1 MTSLA
6 VALQVRRLV
15 QDDAAL
21 RMLRMD
27 SLPLV
32 AGVLETH
39 LSAPNATMPTHQL
52 HDLLDA
58 ELDPLRT
65 HLDLS
70 DRTAKGFCED
80 WRQAGLLE
88 RRLHGESR
96 EEVYALTPAARQG
109 LRLIEQLLEPRASVT
124 ESRFVALLTALHR
137 LAVETD
143 PDVDRRVAA
152 LQAERD
158 RLDERI
164 RRLSSGEDDLLDE
177 RRARERLED
186 LLGQAADLPTD
197 FARVRA
203 RFSQLNQELRRRILT
218 DEGLPK
224 EVLENVFRGVD
235 VIESSD
241 EGQTFAAFSRLVRD
255 PAMAAS
261 FEADVRAVLGRDLFT
276 DLPASVRS
284 TLRTLPRTLDDGARS
299 VQDSLTEFA
308 RGLRGYVLSQEYQRD
323 RRLHTALQEAL
334 AAAAEAAPAT
344 RPFHRTGLD
353 MELTGMSPRSLGTLT
368 LHDPREF
375 DVGAALEEAEVETV
389 DVEALRLLARETEI
403 DFAELREN
411 VNGVLADHSPV
422 SVAEV
427 LSLHPATQGVASVVG
442 LLSLAARH
450 GVIDDD
456 ATDLLR
462 WPVETENSETPGS
475 GLPHRSARV
484 VRHLF
489 TERLP

>member
-1 MTSLA
+1 MSSLDA
-6 VALQVRRLV
+6 ALKVQRLV
-15 QDDAAL
+15 HSDAAL

-39 LSAPNATMPTHQL
+39 LAAPNATLPTHQL

-58 ELDPLRT
+58 ELDTLRT

-70 DRTAKGFCED
+70 GRSAKGFCED

-88 RRLHGESR
+88 RRLLRESR

-109 LRLIEQLLEPRASVT
+109 LRLIDQLLAPRASVT
-124 ESRFVALLTALHR
+124 ESRLVALLGALHR

-143 PDVDRRVAA
+143 PDVERRVAA
-152 LQAERD
+152 LEEERERLKEQID
-158 RLDERI
+158 RLA
-164 RRLSSGEDDLLDE
+164 SGNADLLDD

-186 LLGQAADLPTD
+186 VVGQAADLPTD

-203 RFSQLNQELRRRILT
+203 QFAQLNQDLRRQILT
-218 DEGLPK
+218 DEGLPT

-241 EGQTFAAFSRLVRD
+241 EGQTFAAFSRMVRD
-255 PAMAAS
+255 PAMSES
-261 FEADVRAVLGRDLFT
+261 FEADVRAVLSREVFSG
-276 DLPASVRS
+276 LPVEVRS
-284 TLRTLPRTLDDGARS
+284 ALRTLPRTLDEGSRA

-323 RRLHTALQEAL
+323 RRLHTALKEAL
-334 AAAAEAAPAT
+334 ADATEAAPAT
-344 RPFHRTGLD
+344 RPFHRTGMD
-353 MELTGMSPRSLGTLT
+353 MELTGMSLRSLGALT

-375 DVGAALEEAEVETV
+375 DVGAALEDAEVETV

-411 VNGVLADHSPV
+411 VNSVLTERSPAT
-422 SVAEV
+422 VAEV
-427 LSLHPATQGVASVVG
+427 LAACPATQGVASVVG

-450 GVIDDD
+450 GAVDDD
-456 ATDLLR
+456 AADLLR
-462 WPVETENSETPGS
+462 WPVETGSTPEPGTDA
-475 GLPHRSARV
+475 PQRSARV